1 MSMSNRATNQNGI
14 YNVLLADSDNTEM
27 TGELIDDIISQCWDR
42 MNDGDTTVV
51 GRILVVIAEL
61 ERALSVKSLLLR
73 DELSL
78 LESMMEKSPDLKLKK
93 GEFKHFLLR
102 LVKYTDFDKFL
113 LDRFKISYG
122 DLLTIANSTR
132 TRHKIFTNEPQQR
145 LEPTKKFN
153 YRLAT
158 DLVAK
163 ENDILH
169 RDGEIIALT
178 QENMQLHADI
188 KRVNLQVIDLKRQLE
203 SSNAYATLLETMI
216 REKSTNDLPVK
227 SIDNLKKIKQQDMV
241 IKLLEK
247 QKNQLQQELD
257 EFLVKDAQN
266 ELKFKQLANQINQST
281 KLQNSIKDKLQMNEP
296 TTTSKKAQSFIKN
309 LPFVKQYYLYYTY
322 KQQASNP
329 GMVILNITTLLFTT
343 ILVLN
348 MVQLMIYLAHT
359 IFDSHSS
366 ATDYIYDLYGVEW
379 RVDFAIWKKFDFI
392 EGLLWEIEDWLQW
405 E

>member
-1 MSMSNRATNQNGI
+1 VLVVDP
-14 YNVLLADSDNTEM
+14 YNKEM
-27 TGELIDDIISQCWDR
+27 TGELIDDIINQCWDR
-42 MNDGDTTVV
+42 IIDGDTTVV
-51 GRILVVIAEL
+51 GRILVVITDL

-78 LESMMEKSPDLKLKK
+78 LESMIAKSPDLKLQKS
-93 GEFKHFLLR
+93 EFKHFLLR

-113 LDRFKISYG
+113 QDRFKISYG
-122 DLLTIANSTR
+122 DLLMIANSTR

-153 YRLAT
+153 YRLAS

-178 QENMQLHADI
+178 DENYQLHADI

-203 SSNAYATLLETMI
+203 SSNTYAALLETMI

-227 SIDNLKKIKQQDMV
+227 SIDNLKKIKQQDLM
-241 IKLLEK
+241 IELLEK

-257 EFLVKDAQN
+257 EFIKKDLQN

-281 KLQNSIKDKLQMNEP
+281 KLQNSIKNKLQLDEP
-296 TTTSKKAQSFIKN
+296 TTPSKKAQSFIKN

-322 KQQASNP
+322 KQHASNP
-329 GMVILNITTLLFTT
+329 GMVMLNITTLVLTT

-348 MVQLMIYLAHT
+348 MVQVMIYLAQT
-359 IFDSHSS
+359 IFGSHSTM
-366 ATDYIYDLYGVEW
+366 ADYIYDLY
-379 RVDFAIWKKFDFI
+379 RVGWNFDFVIWKKFDFI
-392 EGLLWEIEDWLQW
+392 EGLMWEIEDWLQW
-405 E
+405 D